1 MGKKLT
7 KFDEE
12 VSISFSSSFSLPAL
26 SIFFPKLHFL
36 WKYFTPPRWGIFLKV
51 WKEIYIDMITLLPIM
66 NHFHEIILAFCNLL
80 RTLTKFKK
88 GLMKK
93 KELLYSRVWN
103 KYNPFIVWTKYCA
116 GTVLKT
122 NGLNVSYFF
131 QVAPFLLKGYG
142 WFVKAITKYEWP
154 RKRPHFCRAS
164 LFRRPNKSFSLQ
176 HTMLRWPRIVAA
188 SVS

>member
-36 WKYFTPPRWGIFLKV
+36 LKIFHTTKVGDFSQSLERNIYWYDNFTSNYESFPWNNSCFLQSFANSNKV
-51 WKEIYIDMITLLPIM
+51 QKRFDE
-66 NHFHEIILAFCNLL
+66 
-80 RTLTKFKK
+80 
-88 GLMKK
+88 K

-131 QVAPFLLKGYG
+131 QVAPFLLKGYS
-142 WFVKAITKYEWP
+142 WFVIAITKYEWP

-164 LFRRPNKSFSLQ
+164 LFIFGCLYFIKAL
-176 HTMLRWPRIVAA
+176 
-188 SVS
+188 